1 MQRPRGQGRGCTP
14 PPSPQRPPCHAMPAA
29 DTHDAA
35 APQLRAATAWLGS
48 GAGSARARAMQCDHQ
63 KLQRGG
69 PAATFPDHRRRRQ
82 DRRRPVTAGL
92 GNMAAVWPCVKSLIG
107 GACVISPGMSGLCSP
122 EAETASSWST
132 WTGRP
137 RSGVRVV
144 IGRCACLLTA
154 GFCRGKASICEGL
167 DTRVSTPAWRFGHIE
182 VTPSSRLSRFPCI
195 ADVCTECCG
204 YVH

>member
-1 MQRPRGQGRGCTP
+1 MVGIWRGQR
-14 PPSPQRPPCHAMPAA
+14 
-29 DTHDAA
+29 
-35 APQLRAATAWLGS
+35 
-48 GAGSARARAMQCDHQ
+48 ARARHAVRPP
-63 KLQRGG
+63 KAPARGPRGDFSRSPSTPPG
-69 PAATFPDHRRRRQ
+69 PPATGHGWPGEHGRCLAVCQ
-82 DRRRPVTAGL
+82 ITDR
-92 GNMAAVWPCVKSLIG
+92 